1 MPTEAIA
8 LAAQASFGRCAIN
21 ITQYYLLCKIC
32 NTTHQQNSKFSGIKM
47 IEFAAITS
55 VISKYAPQASQLIIK
70 QAQKNEA
77 VINILHELKL
87 NPTQI
92 SDDIDTVYIYALIR
106 YGVFKHEAILNLFR
120 EKEIK
125 GCFWDGYSSNT
136 PFKFVENAKKLLN
149 QNSELKTQLINAKI
163 NFLAEIEEFGEAFI
177 AVAKQTKSSKY
188 QPYPDWNLDVYSKE
202 FKALIFEKT
211 RLFCGR
217 DFVFKAIQKFFTTQ
231 TKGYFSIVGD
241 AGMGKSAIAA
251 KYVLAY
257 KFPCYF
263 NIFAE
268 GRNKPEKFLASIR
281 QQLIKRYSLQNADNT
296 DLRTLLQKASEEL
309 KGQKLVIVVDALD
322 EVEQE
327 GNGNLLD
334 LPQNLPDG
342 VYFLLTR
349 RLYNQETK
357 RLTLSPD
364 TPVYELDLT
373 QGDYTALSQE
383 DVKEYIELYL
393 NNDSDLKNWINER
406 HISEDSFTQQI
417 AVKSE
422 NNFIYLRYLLPGI
435 SEGKY
440 NDLNL
445 KGLPQGL
452 QDYYTTH
459 WNRMGMDKESNEKKV
474 KILYILVERSE
485 PISINMIA
493 EILDEE
499 EYEVKSVLNEWV
511 EYVTSKVNVDEHKT
525 YYSIYHRSFLEFLKS
540 QDKLGK
546 GRKLFREVNKSMANY
561 MLKEMA

>member
-1 MPTEAIA
+1 
-8 LAAQASFGRCAIN
+8 
-21 ITQYYLLCKIC
+21 
-32 NTTHQQNSKFSGIKM
+32 M

-77 VINILHELKL
+77 VIKILQELKL

-92 SDDIDTVYIYALIR
+92 NDDVDTVYGYTLVK
-106 YGVFKHEAILNLFR
+106 YGVFKPEAILNLFR
-120 EKEIK
+120 EKVIK
-125 GCFWDGYSSNT
+125 DYFWDAYSSNA
-136 PFKFVENAKKLLN
+136 PFQFVENTKKFLN
-149 QNSELKTQLINAKI
+149 QNSELKTQIINAKI
-163 NFLAEIEEFGEAFI
+163 NFSAELEEFGEAFI
-177 AVAKQTKSSKY
+177 AVGKQTKASRY
-188 QPYPDWNLDVYSKE
+188 QPYPDWNLDVYPKE

-217 DFVFKAIQKFFTTQ
+217 DFVFKAIQRFFTTQ
-231 TKGYFSIVGD
+231 PKGYFTVIGD

-251 KYVLAY
+251 KYVLAT

-263 NIFAE
+263 NVFAE
-268 GRNKPEKFLASIR
+268 GRNKPEKFLAGIR
-281 QQLIKRYSLQNADNT
+281 QQLIKRYSLQNADNA
-296 DLRTLLQKASEEL
+296 DLRTLLEKTSEEL

-327 GNGNLLD
+327 GNSNLLD

-349 RLYNQETK
+349 RPYNQQTK

-364 TPVYELDLT
+364 TPVDELDLT
-373 QGDYTALSQE
+373 KSDYTALSQE
-383 DVKEYIELYL
+383 DVKEYLHL
-393 NNDSDLKNWINER
+393 FLKNDHKLRSWINER
-406 HISEDSFTQQI
+406 NISEDNFTQEI
-417 AVKSE
+417 AIKSE

-440 NDLNL
+440 NDLTL
-445 KGLPQGL
+445 QGLPQGL
-452 QDYYTTH
+452 EDYYTTH
-459 WNRMGMDKESNEKKV
+459 WNRMGMDKESNEQKV
-474 KILYILVERSE
+474 KTLYILVERGE
-485 PISINMIA
+485 PISLTMIA
-493 EILDEE
+493 EILDED
-499 EYEVKSVLNEWV
+499 EYEVKSVLNDWV
-511 EYVTSKVNVDEHKT
+511 EYVTPKVNAEEQKT
-525 YYSIYHRSFLEFLKS
+525 YYSIYHRSFLEFLKG

>member
-1 MPTEAIA
+1 
-8 LAAQASFGRCAIN
+8 
-21 ITQYYLLCKIC
+21 
-32 NTTHQQNSKFSGIKM
+32 M

-474 KILYILVERSE
+474 KILYILVERGE

>member
-1 MPTEAIA
+1 
-8 LAAQASFGRCAIN
+8 
-21 ITQYYLLCKIC
+21 
-32 NTTHQQNSKFSGIKM
+32 M

-70 QAQKNEA
+70 QAQKNEV
-77 VINILHELKL
+77 VIKILQELKL

-92 SDDIDTVYIYALIR
+92 PDDIDGVYAYSLVK
-106 YGVFKHEAILNLFR
+106 YGVFKPEAILNLFR
-120 EKEIK
+120 EKVVK
-125 GCFWDGYSSNT
+125 DYFWDAYSNNA
-136 PFKFVENAKKLLN
+136 PFQFVENTKKFIN
-149 QNSELKTQLINAKI
+149 QNNVLKTQIITAKI
-163 NFLAEIEEFGEAFI
+163 NFLAELEEFGEAFI
-177 AVAKQTKSSKY
+177 AVAKQTKNSKY
-188 QPYPDWNLDVYSKE
+188 QPYPDWNLDVYPKE

-231 TKGYFSIVGD
+231 PKGYFTVIGD

-251 KYVLAY
+251 KYILAT

-263 NIFAE
+263 NVFAE
-268 GRNKPEKFLASIR
+268 GRNKPEQFLASIR
-281 QQLIKRYSLQNADNT
+281 QQLIKRYSLQNADNA
-296 DLRTLLQKASEEL
+296 DLRTLLQKTSEEL
-309 KGQKLVIVVDALD
+309 KGQKLAIIVDALD

-342 VYFLLTR
+342 IYFLLTR
-349 RLYNQETK
+349 RPYNQETK

-364 TPVYELDLT
+364 TPGEELDLT
-373 QGDYTALSQE
+373 KSDYSALSQE
-383 DVKEYIELYL
+383 DVKEYIQLFL
-393 NNDSDLKNWINER
+393 QNDYKLRNWIQER
-406 HISEDSFTQQI
+406 NICEDNFTQEI

-440 NDLNL
+440 NDLTL

-459 WNRMGMDKESNEKKV
+459 WHRMGMDKESNENKV
-474 KILYILVERSE
+474 KTLYILVERGE
-485 PISINMIA
+485 PISLNMIA
-493 EILDEE
+493 EILDED
-499 EYEVKSVLNEWV
+499 EYEVKSVLNDWI
-511 EYVTSKVNVDEHKT
+511 EYVTPKINPDEEKI
-525 YYSIYHRSFLEFLKS
+525 YYSIYHRSFLEFLKG

-546 GRKLFREVNKSMANY
+546 GRKLFREVNQSMANY
-561 MLKEMA
+561 MLKEML

>member
-1 MPTEAIA
+1 M
-8 LAAQASFGRCAIN
+8 
-21 ITQYYLLCKIC
+21 
-32 NTTHQQNSKFSGIKM
+32 
-47 IEFAAITS
+47 EFAAITS
-55 VISKYAPQASQLIIK
+55 VISKYAPKASQLIIK

-77 VINILHELKL
+77 VIKVLQELKL

-92 SDDIDTVYIYALIR
+92 PDDVDTVYVYTLVK

-120 EKEIK
+120 ERTIK
-125 GCFWDGYSSNT
+125 DYFWDAYTSNS
-136 PFKFVENAKKLLN
+136 PFNFVENTKKYLN
-149 QNSELKTQLINAKI
+149 QNSGLKAQIINAKV
-163 NFLAEIEEFGEAFI
+163 NFLGELEEFGEAFI

-188 QPYPDWNLDVYSKE
+188 QPYPDWNLDVYPKE

-217 DFVFKAIQKFFTTQ
+217 DFVFRAIQNFLITQ
-231 TKGYFSIVGD
+231 TKGYFSVIGD

-251 KYVLAY
+251 KYVLAG

-263 NIFAE
+263 NVFAE
-268 GRNKPEKFLASIR
+268 GRNNPEKFLASIR
-281 QQLIKRYSLQNADNT
+281 QQLIKRYSLQNTDNA
-296 DLRTLLQKASEEL
+296 DLRSLLQKASEQL
-309 KGQKLVIVVDALD
+309 KGQKLLIVIDALD

-327 GNGNLLD
+327 GKGNFLD
-334 LPQNLPDG
+334 LPQNLPNG

-364 TPVYELDLT
+364 TPVDELDLT
-373 QGDYTALSQE
+373 KGDYTALSQE
-383 DVKEYIELYL
+383 DVKEYIHLFIK
-393 NNDSDLKNWINER
+393 NDDKVKNWINSR
-406 HISEDSFTQQI
+406 NISEDNFTKEI

-422 NNFIYLRYLLPGI
+422 NNFMYLRYLLPGI

-440 NDLNL
+440 NDLTL

-459 WNRMGMDKESNEKKV
+459 WNRMGMDNESNEKKV
-474 KILYILVERSE
+474 KILYILVERGE

-493 EILDEE
+493 EILDED
-499 EYEVKSVLNEWV
+499 EYEVKTVLNDWV
-511 EYVTSKVNVDEHKT
+511 EYVTPTINEWEQKT
-525 YYSIYHRSFLEFLKS
+525 YYNIYHRSFLEFLKG

-546 GRKLFREVNKSMANY
+546 GRKLFKEVNKSMANY

>member
-1 MPTEAIA
+1 
-8 LAAQASFGRCAIN
+8 
-21 ITQYYLLCKIC
+21 
-32 NTTHQQNSKFSGIKM
+32 M

-77 VINILHELKL
+77 VIKILQELKL

-92 SDDIDTVYIYALIR
+92 PDDVDGVYAYTLVK
-106 YGVFKHEAILNLFR
+106 YGVFKPEAILNLFR
-120 EKEIK
+120 EKVIK
-125 GCFWDGYSSNT
+125 DYFWDAYSSNA
-136 PFKFVENAKKLLN
+136 PFKFVENTKNFLT
-149 QNSELKTQLINAKI
+149 QNSELKTQIINAKI
-163 NFLAEIEEFGEAFI
+163 NFLAEVEEFGEAFI
-177 AVAKQTKSSKY
+177 AVAKQTKASKY
-188 QPYPDWNLDVYSKE
+188 QPYSDWNLDVYPKE

-217 DFVFKAIQKFFTTQ
+217 DFVFKAIQKFFKTQ
-231 TKGYFSIVGD
+231 SKGYFTVMGD

-251 KYVLAY
+251 KYVLAT

-263 NIFAE
+263 NVFAE

-281 QQLIKRYSLQNADNT
+281 QQLIKRHSLQNADNA
-296 DLRTLLQKASEEL
+296 DLRTLLQKTSEEL

-327 GNGNLLD
+327 GNFNLLD

-364 TPVYELDLT
+364 TPVDELDLT
-373 QGDYTALSQE
+373 KGDYTALSRE
-383 DVKEYIELYL
+383 DVKEYIHLFL
-393 NNDSDLKNWINER
+393 NNDRKLRSWINER
-406 HISEDSFTQQI
+406 NISEDNFTQEI

-440 NDLNL
+440 NNLTL

-459 WNRMGMDKESNEKKV
+459 WNRMGMDNESNEKKV
-474 KILYILVERSE
+474 KILYILVERGE

-493 EILDEE
+493 EIIDED
-499 EYEVKSVLNEWV
+499 EYEVKSVLNDWV
-511 EYVTSKVNVDEHKT
+511 EYVTPKVNEDEQKT
-525 YYSIYHRSFLEFLKS
+525 YYSIYHQSFLEFLKG
-540 QDKLGK
+540 QDKLAK
-546 GRKLFREVNKSMANY
+546 GRKMFREVNQSMANY
-561 MLKEMA
+561 MAKEMK

>member
-1 MPTEAIA
+1 
-8 LAAQASFGRCAIN
+8 
-21 ITQYYLLCKIC
+21 
-32 NTTHQQNSKFSGIKM
+32 M

-125 GCFWDGYSSNT
+125 GCFWDAYSSNT

-149 QNSELKTQLINAKI
+149 QNSELKMQLINAKI

-231 TKGYFSIVGD
+231 AKGYFSIVGD

-334 LPQNLPDG
+334 LPQNLPNG

-406 HISEDSFTQQI
+406 HISEDSFTQEI

-474 KILYILVERSE
+474 KILYILVERGE
-485 PISINMIA
+485 PISINMIT

-511 EYVTSKVNVDEHKT
+511 EYVTPKVNVDEHKT

>member
-8 LAAQASFGRCAIN
+8 VPAQASFDRCAIN
-21 ITQYYLLCKIC
+21 ITQYYLLCNIC
-32 NTTHQQNSKFSGIKM
+32 NINYQQNSKFSVIKM

-55 VISKYAPQASQLIIK
+55 LISKYAPQASQLIIK

-77 VINILHELKL
+77 VINILQELKL
-87 NPTQI
+87 NPTQV
-92 SDDIDTVYIYALIR
+92 SDDIDTVYVYALIR
-106 YGVFKHEAILNLFR
+106 YGVFKPEAILNLFR

-125 GCFWDGYSSNT
+125 GYFWDAYSSNA
-136 PFKFVENAKKLLN
+136 PFKFVENIKKFLN
-149 QNSELKTQLINAKI
+149 QNSKLKTHLINAKI

-177 AVAKQTKSSKY
+177 AVAKQTKASKY

-231 TKGYFSIVGD
+231 AKGYFSIVGD

-263 NIFAE
+263 NVFAE
-268 GRNKPEKFLASIR
+268 GRNKPDKFLASIR
-281 QQLIKRYSLQNADNT
+281 QQLIKRYSLQNADNA

-334 LPQNLPDG
+334 LPQSLPDG

-373 QGDYTALSQE
+373 KGDYTALSQE
-383 DVKEYIELYL
+383 DVKEYIQLYL

-406 HISEDSFTQQI
+406 QIFEDSFTQEI

-474 KILYILVERSE
+474 KILYILVERGE

-499 EYEVKSVLNEWV
+499 EYEVKSVLNDWV
-511 EYVTSKVNVDEHKT
+511 EYVTPKVNADEQKT

-546 GRKLFREVNKSMANY
+546 GRKLFREVNKSIANY

>member
-1 MPTEAIA
+1 
-8 LAAQASFGRCAIN
+8 
-21 ITQYYLLCKIC
+21 
-32 NTTHQQNSKFSGIKM
+32 M

-77 VINILHELKL
+77 VIKVLQELKL

-92 SDDIDTVYIYALIR
+92 PDDIDGVYAYTLVK
-106 YGVFKHEAILNLFR
+106 YGVFKPEAILKLFR
-120 EKEIK
+120 EKVIK
-125 GCFWDGYSSNT
+125 DYFWDAYSSNA
-136 PFKFVENAKKLLN
+136 PFKFVDNTKKFIT
-149 QNSELKTQLINAKI
+149 QNSELKTQIINAKI
-163 NFLAEIEEFGEAFI
+163 NFLAELEEFGEAFI
-177 AVAKQTKSSKY
+177 AVAKQTKASKY
-188 QPYPDWNLDVYSKE
+188 QPYPDWNLDVYPKE

-217 DFVFKAIQKFFTTQ
+217 DFVFQAIQRFFTTQ
-231 TKGYFSIVGD
+231 SKGYFSVIGD
-241 AGMGKSAIAA
+241 AGMGKSSIAA
-251 KYVLAY
+251 KYVLAT

-263 NIFAE
+263 NVFAE

-281 QQLIKRYSLQNADNT
+281 QQLIKRHSLQNVDNA
-296 DLRTLLQKASEEL
+296 DLRTFLQKASEEL
-309 KGQKLVIVVDALD
+309 KGQKLIIVVDALD

-327 GNGNLLD
+327 GNSNLLD

-364 TPVYELDLT
+364 TPVDELDLT
-373 QGDYTALSQE
+373 KRDYTALSQE
-383 DVKEYIELYL
+383 DVKEYIQLFL
-393 NNDSDLKNWINER
+393 NNDYKLRNWINER
-406 HISEDSFTQQI
+406 NISEDIFTQEI

-422 NNFIYLRYLLPGI
+422 NNFIYLRYILPGI

-440 NDLNL
+440 NDLTL

-452 QDYYTTH
+452 HDYYMAH

-474 KILYILVERSE
+474 KILYILVERGE
-485 PISINMIA
+485 PISLNMIA
-493 EILDEE
+493 EILDED
-499 EYEVKSVLNEWV
+499 EYEVKSVLNDWV
-511 EYVTSKVNVDEHKT
+511 EYVKSEVNEDDQKT
-525 YYSIYHRSFLEFLKS
+525 YYSIYHQSFLEFLKG

-546 GRKLFREVNKSMANY
+546 GRKLFKEVNKSMANF

>member
-1 MPTEAIA
+1 
-8 LAAQASFGRCAIN
+8 
-21 ITQYYLLCKIC
+21 
-32 NTTHQQNSKFSGIKM
+32 M
-47 IEFAAITS
+47 ILF
-55 VISKYAPQASQLIIK
+55 LRLF
-70 QAQKNEA
+70 KNF
-77 VINILHELKL
+77 LKL
-87 NPTQI
+87 KP
-92 SDDIDTVYIYALIR
+92 
-106 YGVFKHEAILNLFR
+106 
-120 EKEIK
+120 
-125 GCFWDGYSSNT
+125 
-136 PFKFVENAKKLLN
+136 
-149 QNSELKTQLINAKI
+149 
-163 NFLAEIEEFGEAFI
+163 
-177 AVAKQTKSSKY
+177 
-188 QPYPDWNLDVYSKE
+188 
-202 FKALIFEKT
+202 
-211 RLFCGR
+211 
-217 DFVFKAIQKFFTTQ
+217 
-231 TKGYFSIVGD
+231 KGYFSIVGD

-263 NIFAE
+263 NVFAE

-296 DLRTLLQKASEEL
+296 DLRTLLQKASEKL

-349 RLYNQETK
+349 RLYNQEKK

-364 TPVYELDLT
+364 TPLYELDLT

-383 DVKEYIELYL
+383 DVKEYIQLYL
-393 NNDSDLKNWINER
+393 NNDSNLKNWINER
-406 HISEDSFTQQI
+406 HISEDSFTQEI

-474 KILYILVERSE
+474 KILYILVERGE

-499 EYEVKSVLNEWV
+499 EYEVKSVLNDWV
-511 EYVTSKVNVDEHKT
+511 EYVTPKVNADEQKT

-561 MLKEMA
+561 MLREMA